1 MYNYQEIA
9 KMSIAAIRKLNA
21 YEDGCDS
28 VGVARET
35 EGQLQKKGA

>member
-1 MYNYQEIA
+1 MISLKVPNN
-9 KMSIAAIRKLNA
+9 LWT

-35 EGQLQKKGA
+35 IRKERE